1 MLIEHMGLGWA
12 NCNPVGA
19 NPAILQ
25 MYIPWDH
32 FTLSLSFHSELTLVH
47 PLEYTP
53 ILGEGGVKVE
63 RAVAGHMED

>member
-12 NCNPVGA
+12 NCNPLSA
-19 NPAILQ
+19 KPAILQ
-25 MYIPWDH
+25 MYIPWDN
-32 FTLSLSFHSELTLVH
+32 FTLSPELTLVH

-63 RAVAGHMED
+63 RVVAGHMED